1 MKTHKD
7 LDIWKKGLN
16 MVTDIYRLTKNL
28 PSEERY
34 GLVAQM
40 RRAAVSYPCNISEG
54 AARSSTKEY
63 IHFIYIALGSLSEL
77 ETQVIIAKNLGY
89 IPDIEETLNKIEL
102 LRRMTLSF
110 IKFLKKKE
118 VNN

>member
-7 LDIWKKGLN
+7 LDVWKKGLN
-16 MVTDIYRLTKNL
+16 MVTEIYGLTKTF
-28 PSEERY
+28 PKDEIY
-34 GLVAQM
+34 GLISQM